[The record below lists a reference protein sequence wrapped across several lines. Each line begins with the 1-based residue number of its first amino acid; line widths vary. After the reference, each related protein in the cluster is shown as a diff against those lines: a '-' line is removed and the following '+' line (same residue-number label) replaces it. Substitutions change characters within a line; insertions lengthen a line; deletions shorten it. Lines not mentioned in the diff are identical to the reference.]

1 MSATDLKVRMLG
13 KHCLQMILA
22 EKQARTE
29 VSYQRAV
36 HLSTLEFA
44 KYFHDKEVL
53 EIIGGDYLIKGIEDV
68 KAKFNEDYYLG
79 LCKK

>member
-1 MSATDLKVRMLG
+1 MSDLKTRMVG

-22 EKQARTE
+22 EKQARTD

-53 EIIGGDYLIKGIEDV
+53 ELIGGDYLIHGIDKV
-68 KAKFNEDYYLG
+68 KENFNQDYYLK

>member
-1 MSATDLKVRMLG
+1 MSDTNLKVRMQG
-13 KHCLQMILA
+13 KHTIQTLII
-22 EKQARTE
+22 EKQCRTD

-68 KAKFNEDYYLG
+68 KTKFNEGYYLK
-79 LCKK
+79 LCTK

>member
-1 MSATDLKVRMLG
+1 MSDLKTRMLG

-22 EKQARTE
+22 EKQARTD

-53 EIIGGDYLIKGIEDV
+53 ELIGGDYLIFGIDKV
-68 KAKFNEDYYLG
+68 KENFNQDYYLR